1 VIPWWERHGVA
12 LVAYSLL
19 GPGHFPGPRAKGG
32 RLHAKIAAA
41 HGATPRQVALRFLV
55 QRQSIFAIPKSAT
68 PEHTAENAGAG
79 DLRLTDAKVD
89 LIDEAFPRG
98 PRPRALPM
106 L

>member
-1 VIPWWERHGVA
+1 M
-12 LVAYSLL
+12 
-19 GPGHFPGPRAKGG
+19 
-32 RLHAKIAAA
+32 
-41 HGATPRQVALRFLV
+41 

-68 PEHTAENAGAG
+68 PEHTAENAVAG
-79 DLRLTDAKVD
+79 DLRLSAAEMN

>member
-1 VIPWWERHGVA
+1 M
-12 LVAYSLL
+12 
-19 GPGHFPGPRAKGG
+19 
-32 RLHAKIAAA
+32 
-41 HGATPRQVALRFLV
+41 
-55 QRQSIFAIPKSAT
+55 QRPSVFAIPKSAT

-79 DLRLTDAKVD
+79 ELRLTDAEMD